1 MIPPVD
7 APPAFDPD
15 PAGFARHFPPDFAW
29 GFAASAYQIEG
40 AAAEDGRGLSIW
52 DTFARRPGA
61 IADGATGDVAC
72 DHYHRYPEDVRL
84 MADLGARAYRFSV
97 SWSRVLPVGTGAGNE
112 PGLDFYDRLVDALLG
127 AGVQPLVNLFHWDL
141 PQALQDRGGFANPQ
155 VVDWFADYSSLL
167 ASRLGDRVKDWMT
180 FNEPAV
186 FAFLGHADGIH
197 APGLRDWP
205 TAMRVA
211 DNELRAHVAAT
222 QAIRARIRDAK
233 IGVAIDV
240 NQVSPATGSERDRI
254 AAGSWSSARDAWFL
268 DPLFGRGYP
277 AQGLDAHR
285 AAGHLDGVD
294 LADPPAGD
302 LDYIGLNYYRRD
314 SVSARS
320 DRAFDWEIGPAAGS
334 ERTQMDWHIAPDGLH
349 DALVDLNRTY
359 APPEIVVTEN
369 GAAYPD
375 RVDPDGRVRDGD
387 RISYL
392 ARHVAAAADAL
403 RAGVPLTG
411 YFVWS
416 LLDNYEWSFG
426 YTRRFGLVHV
436 DYGSQR
442 RTPKDS
448 ASWYQRLVG
457 RGLGRPRSSGQAD
470 AARP

>member
-1 MIPPVD
+1 MSTSPTFDTDPVLL
-7 APPAFDPD
+7 AEPFPA
-15 PAGFARHFPPDFAW
+15 DFNW

-40 AAAEDGRGLSIW
+40 AAGEDGRGPSIW
-52 DTFARRPGA
+52 DTFARQPGA
-61 IADGATGDVAC
+61 IADGSTGDVAC

-84 MADLGARAYRFSV
+84 MAALGARSYRFSV
-97 SWSRVLPVGTGAGNE
+97 SWSRVLPTGTGVINE
-112 PGLDFYDRLVDALLG
+112 RGLDFYERLVDALLRS
-127 AGVQPLVNLFHWDL
+127 GVQPLINLFHWDL
-141 PQALQDRGGFANPQ
+141 PQVLQDRGGFADPRI
-155 VVDWFADYSSLL
+155 VDWFTDYAALL
-167 ASRLGDRVKDWMT
+167 AARLGDRVKDWMT

-211 DNELRAHVAAT
+211 DNQLRAHASAADT
-222 QAIRARIRDAK
+222 IRGLVDGAK

-240 NQVSPATGSERDRI
+240 NQVSPATESERDRI
-254 AAGSWSSARDAWFL
+254 AAGTWSSARDAWFL

-277 AQGLDAHR
+277 ALGLEAHR
-285 AAGHLDGVD
+285 EAGHLDGID
-294 LADPPAGD
+294 LAEPPPGQ
-302 LDYIGLNYYRRD
+302 LDYLGLNYYRRD

-320 DRAFDWEIGPAAGS
+320 ERAFDWDVGALTGS
-334 ERTQMDWHIAPDGLH
+334 EQTHMGWHVAPDGLRDTLLELH
-349 DALVDLNRTY
+349 RAYR
-359 APPEIVVTEN
+359 PREIVVSEN

-375 RVDPDGRVRDGD
+375 TVKDGGRVRDQA
-387 RISYL
+387 RLAYL

-403 RAGVPLTG
+403 RTGVPLTG

-436 DYGSQR
+436 DFASQR

-448 ASWYQRLVG
+448 ARWLQRLI
-457 RGLGRPRSSGQAD
+457 
-470 AARP
+470 ARV